1 MAHKSAPIATP
12 VAEPANPLD
21 AAGPRNRRRG
31 GGGRGS
37 VVRSSLELVFS
48 YSRSQQRFNGGL
60 PSAPSFVEYEW
71 GAQDGDATDTELD
84 ESRPPSEYD
93 AEQGYGSGYGSG
105 DERTE
110 ADAESTAGDAFFSA
124 DPVGLPRRP
133 SAETS
138 LPTVAESHEESTSPT
153 SGPSTAVPTPRTT
166 PLALPG
172 KRGGILSFFS
182 STPPATVPLSTS
194 ISNSSNGSQTTPR
207 PPVRLLPDV
216 DGPPGYHGPRTLS
229 GASRKRP
236 SLVPPDAFESSDDNS
251 PNTSPQARKVS
262 IATERTPLLGP
273 DGSRRK
279 SWAPDRLLPPGESP
293 QRRTSFSQQ
302 RRVSRAKVAPRGE
315 STDGQA
321 LFNAVAVLV
330 GIGLLS
336 MPLAFSY
343 AGWIWGTVMIIGF
356 TWITCHTAK
365 LLAKLMFNDASLE
378 GYTDI
383 GRKAFGGWAGNTIN
397 LLFCLE
403 LFTFGV
409 AMTVLFGDSLN
420 VVLPFLTPNE
430 GKFLGFF
437 LVLPTVFMPLRLLS
451 VPSILSTMATVLLV
465 GIILFDGFYKAEAP
479 GSIRDP
485 MPTHW
490 DPETTNMNWLGGV
503 GLILAGFGGHS
514 VFPSIARDM
523 KHPESADRVFNIAF
537 YTAGAISFISG
548 AAGYLM
554 IGDRVSDEITRE
566 MMDPRFGYPVLINI
580 AAVWMIVVNPLTKFA
595 LCSRPLNVAIEG
607 FLGWAPSLAPATPP
621 TPPPRVRRQ
630 SVVDHLAST
639 ISISVSGA
647 GASDYLS
654 TDDSHVPHPNLPKS
668 PLTTTF
674 AADPEFL
681 ARETRKGTMRIIS
694 RTVITA
700 ATVAVAIAL
709 PGFGRV
715 MAFIGSFS
723 AFLICIVLPLSFY
736 LRLQSR
742 IPGDNEDTMSNRL
755 MHMFHIILLI
765 GSVILMCMGTVWSF
779 LPTSGHHW
787 EE

>member
-1 MAHKSAPIATP
+1 M
-12 VAEPANPLD
+12 N
-21 AAGPRNRRRG
+21 AAGSRGRRRG
-31 GGGRGS
+31 GGRGNN

-60 PSAPSFVEYEW
+60 PSAPSFVEYNW
-71 GAQDGDATDTELD
+71 GAQDGGETDTELD
-84 ESRPPSEYD
+84 DSRPPSEYD

-105 DERTE
+105 DERNTE
-110 ADAESTAGDAFFSA
+110 ADTESTAGDAFFPG
-124 DPVGLPRRP
+124 DPVAAARRS
-133 SAETS
+133 SAENS
-138 LPTVAESHEESTSPT
+138 PLPTVDESHEESTSPT
-153 SGPSTAVPTPRTT
+153 SGPS
-166 PLALPG
+166 LPG

-194 ISNSSNGSQTTPR
+194 ISNSSSGSQTTPR
-207 PPVRLLPDV
+207 PPV
-216 DGPPGYHGPRTLS
+216 
-229 GASRKRP
+229 ASRKRP
-236 SLVPPDAFESSDDNS
+236 SLIPPDAVESSDDGGNLS
-251 PNTSPQARKVS
+251 SPQARKVS

-273 DGSRRK
+273 DGTRRK
-279 SWAPDRLLPPGESP
+279 SWAPDRLMPPGESP
-293 QRRTSFSQQ
+293 QRNMSISQQ
-302 RRVSRAKVAPRGE
+302 RRVSRAKVAPPRGE

-343 AGWIWGTVMIIGF
+343 AGWIWGTIMIIGF

-365 LLAKLMFNDASLE
+365 LLAKLMYSDASLE

-409 AMTVLFGDSLN
+409 AMVVLFGDSLN
-420 VVLPFLTPNE
+420 VVVPYLTPNQ
-430 GKFLGFF
+430 GKFLCFF

-479 GSIRDP
+479 GSIREP

-490 DPETTNMNWLGGV
+490 GPETANMNWLGGV

-566 MMDPRFGYPVLINI
+566 MMDPRYGYPLMINMV
-580 AAVWMIVVNPLTKFA
+580 AVWMIVVNPLTKFA

-607 FLGWAPSLAPATPP
+607 FLGWAPSLAPVTPP
-621 TPPPRVRRQ
+621 TPPPRARRQ

-654 TDDSHVPHPNLPKS
+654 TDDSHVPHTNLPKS
-668 PLTTTF
+668 PMTATY
-674 AADPEFL
+674 AAVDPEFL
-681 ARETRKGTMRIIS
+681 ARETKKGTMRIIS
-694 RTVITA
+694 RTIITSLTVVA
-700 ATVAVAIAL
+700 AISL

-723 AFLICIVLPLSFY
+723 AFLICIVLPLTFY

-742 IPGDNEDTMSNRL
+742 IPGENEDTLSNRF

-765 GSVILMCMGTVWSF
+765 GSTILMFMGTIWSF